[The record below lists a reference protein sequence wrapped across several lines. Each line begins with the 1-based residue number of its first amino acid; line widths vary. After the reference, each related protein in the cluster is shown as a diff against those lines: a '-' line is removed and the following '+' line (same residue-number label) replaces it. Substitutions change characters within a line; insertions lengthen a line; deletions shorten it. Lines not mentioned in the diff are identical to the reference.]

1 MLLNLVRSETSPVYL
16 AYIFMSHLKKHIFFV
31 ASNIVILGEFPTMYE
46 LTGAEFSCGQQ
57 AGRGVCA
64 CAEVINALT

>member
-16 AYIFMSHLKKHIFFV
+16 AYIFMGHLKFFIFFV

-46 LTGAEFSCGQQ
+46 LTGAEFSCGQH
-57 AGRGVCA
+57 AGGGVCA
-64 CAEVINALT
+64 CVEVINALT